1 MFALDISQVREILD
15 VSTITR
21 IPNAPDY
28 MCGVINVRGKVL
40 PVVDLRRRFDMQP
53 CECTIDTRIVVMDIY
68 FEGNVVAIG
77 ALADAVS
84 NVVLLDSDR
93 IEPPPKIGARWE
105 TEFITG
111 LGEYMEQFVVILNMD
126 HLFTNEESQT
136 VAGEISAQSLT
147 QPSIA

>member
-1 MFALDISQVREILD
+1 MFALDVAQVREILD

-21 IPNAPDY
+21 IPDAPDY

-53 CECTIDTRIVVMDIY
+53 CECTIDTRIVVMEIC
-68 FEGNVVAIG
+68 FEGKAVAIG
-77 ALADAVS
+77 GLADAVS

-111 LGEYMEQFVVILNMD
+111 LGEHMEQFVVILNLD
-126 HLFTNEESQT
+126 HLFADEESRA
-136 VAGEISAQSLT
+136 VSLV
-147 QPSIA
+147 